1 MSLATISGV
10 ALAPGISRNRRLY
23 TPELI
28 SKAAKRMQERLADP
42 NGLPIV
48 MRTHHDAGDDSA
60 KIVGRITEV
69 KVDNN
74 KSLRYKADLYDTFHA
89 REIANLVTPQQ
100 PALRSVSIHGYWV
113 GDTKQIQTDEGM
125 ATTADDLE
133 IDAIDFTASPG
144 VDGALIDGSGKAT
157 ESGGVLRTPIRE
169 AMEASVTLLEESSG
183 WADISHTVPKGGW
196 SMTRGAQYG
205 GDIEEYWVQEAKY
218 SADDMKS
225 MVSKG
230 QAMKNASGEPSYPI
244 ADISD
249 LKKAI
254 RAVGRGKAGHDA
266 IRRHI
271 IKRAKALGAS
281 NLIPDNWSSSG
292 SNKEN
297 TVRLSEIREYY
308 PEGPSG
314 MAGFCIDAYA
324 GPLSVTVRG
333 CVPPDELRFA
343 AHLATTAA
351 MNAVCT
357 MDPDADGDILD
368 SDDVDDDGN
377 IIPDGPDD
385 DDMGEQ
391 GTAAVG
397 GVIPDDDMKDKNGE
411 SATPDTNKALEVNVS
426 GSVLS
431 ESNLRDIIQEQ
442 MQLLAKRYNLKEA
455 AAVNGVEGEPDA
467 EAAAVDGVM
476 GRPAVEGGHS
486 HSHDMSE
493 DATHTHGH
501 MHTHEAAGGSYDHSH
516 GHTHFH
522 LPGEDAVHT
531 HGHDHDHST
540 APSDTHESTTQKETA
555 MGDTQET
562 AAQAAP
568 SVLTAEDMKLL
579 GETIGNTMAEALK
592 AFAEM
597 NAPKHAAAPQETTE
611 KVEDVAE
618 SAPVAATPKADDLA
632 ALKESLANE
641 LRRDLRN
648 ELRAE
653 ILEEKGLPP
662 RRGYRLTE
670 NDEPEEMTDAELF
683 NKHRV
688 DILLGGYAATPAP
701 VADDSQ
707 AA

>member
-1 MSLATISGV
+1 MALATISGV

-28 SKAAKRMQERLADP
+28 AKAAKRMQERLSDP

-60 KIVGRITEV
+60 KIVGRVTEV

-144 VDGALIDGSGKAT
+144 VDGAIIDGSGKAT

-169 AMEASVTLLEESSG
+169 AMEASVTLLEEGSG
-183 WADISHTVPKGGW
+183 WADISHTIPKEGW
-196 SMTRGAQYG
+196 RMTRGVQYE
-205 GDIEEYWVQEAKY
+205 GDLEEYWVQEAKY

-225 MVSKG
+225 MLAKG
-230 QAMKNASGEPSYPI
+230 HAMKNASGEPSYPI
-244 ADISD
+244 GDISD

-292 SNKEN
+292 SNKESA
-297 TVRLSEIREYY
+297 VRLGEITEYY
-308 PEGPSG
+308 GDG
-314 MAGFCIDAYA
+314 GAGFCIDAYN
-324 GPLSVTVRG
+324 GPLCVTIRG
-333 CVPPDELRFA
+333 CVSPDELRFA
-343 AHLATTAA
+343 AQRAACAA
-351 MNAVCT
+351 MDAILT
-357 MDPDADGDILD
+357 MDPDSDGDIAD
-368 SDDVDDDGN
+368 QDDFDDQGNFLGDQDDDN
-377 IIPDGPDD
+377 
-385 DDMGEQ
+385 MGEQ

-397 GVIPDDDMKDKNGE
+397 GVIPDDDMKDKNSE
-411 SATPDTNKALEVNVS
+411 SAAKKELKKRMSGDTWTDEKLKELV
-426 GSVLS
+426 G
-431 ESNLRDIIQEQ
+431 QY
-442 MQLLAKRYNLKEA
+442 LAEHLNATAEA
-455 AAVNGVEGEPDA
+455 AAVTGVRGKPDV
-467 EAAAVDGVM
+467 EAAAVDGVK
-476 GRPAVEGGHS
+476 GKPAIGDTMAGHS

-493 DATHTHGH
+493 ASTHTHGH
-501 MHTHEAAGGSYDHSH
+501 LHTHEAAGGSYDHSH

-522 LPGEDAVHT
+522 LPGGDEAHT

-540 APSDTHESTTQKETA
+540 APGDTHESTTKETA
-555 MGDTQET
+555 MGDTQEK

-568 SVLTAEDMKLL
+568 SVLTEADLTAL
-579 GETIGNTMAEALK
+579 GTTIGNTMAEALK

-597 NAPKHAAAPQETTE
+597 TAPKHAAPQETTE